1 MKSFSLIQVIIS
13 LVGILSVLVVLFG
26 MLASKRLDGWM
37 ALTSIYSI

>member
-26 MLASKRLDGWM
+26 MLASKRLDGWT
-37 ALTSIYSI
+37 ALTSFYSI